1 MGKWFISV
9 IWISWLMPGSGWK
22 DEWMSTNYINDWYQ
36 PWEQCV
42 FQDTTESNPMDL
54 LQNCQEKSGK
64 DTMNFT
70 DYKCRIGGER
80 FQYSCAL
87 DGPPPTPGY
96 HLRPYL
102 LKSLRGYDHPLKFY
116 LRDFMLTLLRLNGN
130 LLIFGDSQ
138 MQSLCRAMTCE
149 LARTRNSPDPPQE
162 RPSGAIFN
170 DTIVVPIRCLNHNN
184 LLDIDNDLGMIRET
198 ILQSF
203 DLYNFT
209 FVIINVGTH
218 YNDIADEIHQNKNS
232 KSHFKEH
239 ILKLLPMLNSLA
251 LQYPPLPSHMHSLK
265 ISWLETPLQ
274 HYDTPN
280 GYFNGTL
287 TDCVPLKDPSLRSDW
302 RNYEVYS
309 SLTAL
314 NISSIAI
321 IRLRDLL
328 IPLYREHHRGNGV
341 DCTHYCYWPM
351 LYQSVYKRMLDILH
365 TSGSRHHPIHSR
377 SRR

>member
-1 MGKWFISV
+1 M
-9 IWISWLMPGSGWK
+9 
-22 DEWMSTNYINDWYQ
+22 TNHVNEWYQ

-42 FQDTTESNPMDL
+42 FKDTNELNPIDL
-54 LQNCQEKSGK
+54 LQRCQEKFGK
-64 DTMNFT
+64 DSMNFT

-102 LKSLRGYDHPLKFY
+102 LKSLRGFDHPSKFY
-116 LRDFMLTLLRLNGN
+116 LRDFMLTLLKLNGN
-130 LLIFGDSQ
+130 LLVFGDSQ
-138 MQSLCRAMTCE
+138 VQSLCRAMTCE
-149 LARTRNSPDPPQE
+149 LARTKNSPDPPQE
-162 RPSGAIFN
+162 RPTGAIFN
-170 DTIVVPIRCLNHNN
+170 DTTVVPMQCLNHNN
-184 LLDIDNDLGMIRET
+184 LLDIDNDLNSIRET

-203 DLYNFT
+203 HLYNFT

-218 YNDIADEIHQNKNS
+218 YNEIADEIHQNKNS
-232 KSHFKEH
+232 RSHFKQH
-239 ILKLLPMLNSLA
+239 ILRLLPMLNSLA
-251 LQYPPLPSHMHSLK
+251 LQHPPHSSHNYPYATHSLQ

-280 GYFNGTL
+280 GYFNGNL
-287 TDCVPLKDPSLRSDW
+287 TDCVPLKDTSLRSDW

-309 SLTAL
+309 SLSAL
-314 NISSIAI
+314 NISTISII
-321 IRLRDLL
+321 PLRDLL

-351 LYQSVYKRMLDILH
+351 LYQSVYKRMLDILLH
-365 TSGSRHHPIHSR
+365 SSDSRPPLKSHFPR
-377 SRR
+377 PEP